1 MCTLLIPSPI
11 SSGNRGNNHRA
22 LIVDRQKAYKWSSAG
37 AHVYKDAG
45 PVLSDD
51 CYLLESVKDWREYL
65 DEKENSVM
73 TSTLFQNTKTGRPC
87 GEDAFISTIENIIGR
102 RLTALPVGRPRKTK

>member
-1 MCTLLIPSPI
+1 MCILLIPSPI

-22 LIVDRQKAYKWSSAG
+22 QIVDRHKWSSAG
-37 AHVYKDAG
+37 AHVYKDAD

-73 TSTLFQNTKTGRPC
+73 TSTLFQNTKAGRPC
-87 GEDAFISTIENIIGR
+87 GDEVFISTIEGIIGR
-102 RLTALPVGRPRKTK
+102 RLTALPVGRPRKAK